1 MTHSPSIEDLL
12 NALLGEASFA
22 QDLTDNDKATIRTMV
37 QAMAGGL
44 QGELHTAFQ
53 SPNGGTSQNAS
64 TVEGLS
70 AELNT
75 FLAELSDMPLTQA
88 PAQPLDKQTDSALV
102 EVLGSHVESAG
113 GVVEVLSTR
122 TVSQQAL
129 NALRRVE
136 LQLTALTIGVSDL
149 RQALE
154 QNLRPQP
161 LRYWR
166 RSITALLH
174 RIQFRQHS
182 DASVVKPRHVAL
194 FALMICIPLGLK
206 LGVPTLLHQVE
217 RAGWLKPLQL
227 QNSSFNTVESIQNG
241 ILLIKTPARETLR
254 VKLAGLNLDAQWQA
268 QAEGVMAMLLQPAQV
283 KVMVN
288 HAQVT
293 ESGITEALVSLLN
306 GTSLQE
312 ILLSDG
318 LAKLDLSNL
327 NSLPDNLVL
336 KLKQAEAKAKL
347 QHKNVWSAPWNASP
361 R

>member
-22 QDLTDNDKATIRTMV
+22 QDLTDDDKATIRTMV
-37 QAMAGGL
+37 QALTGDL

-53 SPNGGTSQNAS
+53 PPNGGTSQNAS
-64 TVEGLS
+64 TVEDLTADLDTVLS
-70 AELNT
+70 ELGGMQ
-75 FLAELSDMPLTQA
+75 SS
-88 PAQPLDKQTDSALV
+88 AQPLDKKSDSALV

-113 GVVEVLSTR
+113 NVVEVLSTR

-129 NALRRVE
+129 SALRRVE

-161 LRYWR
+161 LRRWR
-166 RSITALLH
+166 RSITALIR

-182 DASVVKPRHVAL
+182 GTVVVKPQHVAL

-206 LGVPTLLHQVE
+206 LGAPTLLHQAE
-217 RAGWLKPLQL
+217 RSRWFEQFQP
-227 QNSSFNTVESIQNG
+227 QNSSLNTVESIQNG
-241 ILLIKTPARETLR
+241 ILLIKTPAGETLR
-254 VKLAGLNLDAQWQA
+254 VKLAGLDLDAPWQA
-268 QAEGVMAMLLQPAQV
+268 QAEGVMAMLLQPAQA
-283 KVMVN
+283 KVIIGHRRM
-288 HAQVT
+288 AQSGVT
-293 ESGITEALVSLLN
+293 ASIVFLPN

-312 ILLSDG
+312 VLLSDG
-318 LAKLDLSNL
+318 LAKLNVDDLNT
-327 NSLPDNLVL
+327 LPENLVL

-347 QHKNVWSAPWNASP
+347 QHKNVWDDPHHASP
-361 R
+361 H